1 MERAKRRDLEPV
13 VRRMI
18 VGLKAGRSGPSGN
31 EISNIVYVRGGCGV
45 ASSVPS
51 TVPVISGNA

>member
-1 MERAKRRDLEPV
+1 MERAKRRGLEPV

-18 VGLKAGRSGPSGN
+18 VGLKAGRSRLNGN
-31 EISNIVYVRGGCGV
+31 EVANIVYVRGGRGV
-45 ASSVPS
+45 ASFAPS